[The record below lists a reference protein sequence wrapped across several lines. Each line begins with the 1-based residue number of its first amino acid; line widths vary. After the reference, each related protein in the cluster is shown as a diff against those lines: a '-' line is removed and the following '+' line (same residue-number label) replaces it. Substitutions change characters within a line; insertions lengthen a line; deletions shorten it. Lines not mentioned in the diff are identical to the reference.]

1 MDYSNILNKNKEE
14 VIKEV
19 INKTKIEL
27 DGLTKERTC
36 KVYSDYISHNLHL
49 NNILHRN
56 IDTKDYD
63 YNYSHKFCIV
73 PNEKDY
79 YLIDLTYSQ
88 FNNYEFVDLLIDG
101 YTDITKDE
109 LKRYMDIVG
118 KSKKD
123 INMDTLLFGK
133 GRSK

>member
-1 MDYSNILNKNKEE
+1 MDYSNILNVNKEE

-19 INKTKIEL
+19 INKTKSEL

-49 NNILHRN
+49 KNILHRN
-56 IDTKDYD
+56 IDTKDFD

-73 PNEKDY
+73 PNEEDY

-88 FNNYEFVDLLIDG
+88 FNNFEFVDLLIDG

-123 INMDTLLFGK
+123 INIDTLLFGK